1 MDHKHSLE
9 EQLEL
14 VCASLASTAVE
25 RDRQGGH
32 AAAERALLRDSG
44 LLTLAVPTQ
53 FGGQG
58 ADWPTI
64 LRAVRRIAV
73 VDSSLAH
80 LFAFQH
86 LQVASLSFYGSAAQ
100 QQGWLTRTVRE
111 RWFWGNANNPAD
123 RRVTAEEFDEG
134 WVLNGVKSFC
144 SGAVGADVLLVSAH
158 LACGRQIVAVLSTDR
173 EGLQIQGDWNAIGQR
188 QTDSGNVV
196 FEDVL
201 IQPEEVLDPG
211 PDGSAWASLRSTLSQ
226 AMLANLY
233 LGLAEGA
240 HQAAREHTRLWRRPW
255 VLSNVEQATQDPY
268 VLEKFGEFWVQLRA
282 AEALADVAAQKIE
295 AAWQRGPAL
304 TAEERGAASIA
315 VATAKVVAARAALD
329 IGSRLF
335 EVAGTSSLQAPLG
348 HDRFWRNARTHTL
361 HDPIE
366 YKLRDLGNWALND
379 LYPAQTAYT

>member
-1 MDHKHSLE
+1 MDIKQTLE
-9 EQLEL
+9 EQLAL
-14 VCASLASTAVE
+14 LCASLAATAVE
-25 RDRQGGH
+25 RDRRGGH

-44 LLTLAVPTQ
+44 LLTLAVPAK

-58 ADWPTI
+58 ESWPVI
-64 LRAVRRIAV
+64 LRAIRRIAA

-86 LQVASLSFYGSAAQ
+86 LQVASLSFFGSEAQ
-100 QQGWLTRTVRE
+100 QQEWLTRTVRE

-123 RRVTAEEFDEG
+123 KRVTATEFDEG
-134 WVLNGVKSFC
+134 LVLNGVKSFC

-158 LACGRQIVAVLSTDR
+158 LECGRLIAATVPTSR

-201 IQPEEVLDPG
+201 VQPDEVLNPG
-211 PDGSAWASLRSTLSQ
+211 PGGSAWASLRSTLSQ
-226 AMLANLY
+226 SMLVNIY
-233 LGLAEGA
+233 LGIAEGA
-240 HQAAREHTRLWRRPW
+240 HQAARDHTRQWRRPW

-268 VLEKFGEFWVQLRA
+268 LLEKFGEFWVQLKA
-282 AEALADVAAQKIE
+282 AEALAEQAAQQIE
-295 AAWQRGPAL
+295 AAWQRGLAL

-335 EVAGTSSLQAPLG
+335 EVAGTSSLHAPLG

-366 YKLRDLGNWALND
+366 YKLRDLGNWALNEA
-379 LYPAQTAYT
+379 YPTPSAYT